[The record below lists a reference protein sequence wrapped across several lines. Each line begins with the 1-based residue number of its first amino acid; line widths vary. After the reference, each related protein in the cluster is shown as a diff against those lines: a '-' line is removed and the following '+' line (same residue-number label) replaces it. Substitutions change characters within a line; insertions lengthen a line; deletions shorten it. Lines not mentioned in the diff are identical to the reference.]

1 MTEVR
6 KLHCQ
11 FGQHYYKEKKATSDF
26 MKLQG
31 TRKIGCPAHLNIH
44 TIQLFPD
51 FKIPAE
57 DIARI
62 GVRKLKERKCEARS
76 RLQSMMTESNNLNM
90 LTKHFVL
97 LPTQEAHHS
106 FHKTSGEVGFS
117 QKIHPKLVEKI
128 NELVSEGAVTTQ
140 EVKRAL
146 KRHVHHV
153 LCPHQTIEASNRT
166 YFPTETDIRNHI
178 YSGQKALEMSKFDQ
192 DNLMLKIDQW
202 EKGNPTSKFYF
213 CAYKDHENLSE
224 EKAELMPPHQLL
236 YVHQEQWQQQLLKMY
251 GDSITLMDATYKTT
265 KYELP
270 LFFVSVKI
278 NVGYSVVADFIV
290 QSETTEHITEAL
302 KILST
307 WNPEWKPRFFMVD
320 YSEVEMSA
328 IKNVFPQCR
337 AYLCDFHRE
346 QCWERWVKQRKHGL
360 SSSDAE
366 MLLALLRKCAW
377 APVAMESGYSLDHHY
392 QEEVSKLKESLIWTK
407 NLQVRDWLKS
417 KWFSIPEVYIMM
429 WVIYL

>member
-1 MTEVR
+1 MDYLFWLSQAFSSYVW
-6 KLHCQ
+6 LQ
-11 FGQHYYKEKKATSDF
+11 PAATSSSCLPYSYSPSYHEF
-26 MKLQG
+26 L
-31 TRKIGCPAHLNIH
+31 PANLLMLLLCSSFLRVCYCTHGRLH
-44 TIQLFPD
+44 FCGYMRGSSQLSSGSSQLSS
-51 FKIPAE
+51 
-57 DIARI
+57 ARALLCMST
-62 GVRKLKERKCEARS
+62 LKERKCEARS

-178 YSGQKALEMSKFDQ
+178 YSAQKALEMSKFDQ

-224 EKAELMPPHQLL
+224 ENAELMPPH
-236 YVHQEQWQQQLLKMY
+236 H
-251 GDSITLMDATYKTT
+251 
-265 KYELP
+265 
-270 LFFVSVKI
+270 I
-278 NVGYSVVADFIV
+278 N
-290 QSETTEHITEAL
+290 
-302 KILST
+302 
-307 WNPEWKPRFFMVD
+307 FFM
-320 YSEVEMSA
+320 STRS
-328 IKNVFPQCR
+328 N
-337 AYLCDFHRE
+337 
-346 QCWERWVKQRKHGL
+346 G
-360 SSSDAE
+360 SSS
-366 MLLALLRKCAW
+366 
-377 APVAMESGYSLDHHY
+377 
-392 QEEVSKLKESLIWTK
+392 
-407 NLQVRDWLKS
+407 
-417 KWFSIPEVYIMM
+417 F
-429 WVIYL
+429 